1 MIVFTVYE
9 YDYDESKIHGVFAT
23 SALAQKYINE
33 TELREM
39 YRCNFRIE
47 EWEVAT

>member
-9 YDYDESKIHGVFAT
+9 HNYDDSMVHGVFI
-23 SALAQKYINE
+23 SEIVAQRYIDN

-39 YRCNFRIE
+39 YRSNFVIE